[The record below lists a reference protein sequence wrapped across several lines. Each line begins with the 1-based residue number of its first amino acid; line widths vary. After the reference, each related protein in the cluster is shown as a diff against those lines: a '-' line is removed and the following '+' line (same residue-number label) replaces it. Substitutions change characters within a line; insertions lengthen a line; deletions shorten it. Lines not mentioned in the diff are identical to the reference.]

1 MERSL
6 NCSRLVTVSPHLKKK
21 HACVSLMKN
30 KLEIHEYLHVLGSSD
45 FPVNIYFLI
54 ILFLLIKME
63 LSDVQDKA
71 GSCNFFLMF

>member
-1 MERSL
+1 ME
-6 NCSRLVTVSPHLKKK
+6 
-21 HACVSLMKN
+21 N

-63 LSDVQDKA
+63 LSDAQDKA